1 MNRITRRTV
10 IKRMALSVAAKE
22 RPHVGFTRVSK
33 SFIEMVEAAARAAII
48 SRVRQHPSRGKTLN

>member
-1 MNRITRRTV
+1 
-10 IKRMALSVAAKE
+10 MALSVAAKD
-22 RPHVGFTRVSK
+22 RPHVGFTRVGK